1 MRKTFDYLDEYGK
14 ATKEATPRMNMFEKY
29 RLC

>member
-1 MRKTFDYLDEYGK
+1 MRKKFDYLDDLGK
-14 ATKEATPRMNMFEKY
+14 ATKEATPRMNMLEKY